1 MRILYH
7 HRIMSKDGQY
17 VHVEE
22 MVHALRELGHE
33 VMVVGPAAVE
43 KGDFGAD
50 AGMIA
55 LLKRIMPKALYELL
69 ELGYSLRDYPRLLR
83 AARVF
88 KPDGLYERYNLLFL
102 SGVWLK
108 RRLGLPMLIE
118 INAPLYE
125 ERKRFNG
132 IALDRLARWTER
144 TAWRAAD
151 AALPVTEVLA
161 GSVRDAGVPTARVH
175 VIPNGIQP
183 ERFASLPVREE
194 ARRLLG
200 LEGRTVL
207 GFTGFMRE
215 WHGLDRVLDRV
226 AASSNRSLHAVF
238 VGDGPARADLEA
250 RARSLGLSERV
261 TFTGIV
267 GRHEIGRYVAAF
279 DIALQPAVVAY
290 ASPLKLFEYMACG
303 CAIVAPAAPNI
314 REILT
319 HDENALLFS
328 PDDEAGFAHAVD
340 ALGTDPALRA
350 RLGQAARDTIEGRGL
365 TWRHNAERVC
375 ALFAEF
381 GTDSTASTKT
391 TATHS
396 PQVIK
401 KRA

>member
-1 MRILYH
+1 MKILYH

-33 VMVVGPAAVE
+33 VLVVGPSAVE

-50 AGMIA
+50 AGFVA
-55 LLKRIMPKALYELL
+55 LLKRVLPKALYELM

-83 AARVF
+83 AARQF

-108 RRLGLPMLIE
+108 RWLKLPMLIE
-118 INAPLYE
+118 VNAPLYE
-125 ERKRFNG
+125 ERKRFHG

-144 TAWRAAD
+144 LAWRSAD

-161 GSVRDAGVPTARVH
+161 GHVRAAGVARERIH

-183 ERFASLPVREE
+183 DRFAMLPSRDE
-194 ARRLLG
+194 AKRLLG

-215 WHGLDRVLDRV
+215 WHGLERVLDRM
-226 AASSNRSLHAVF
+226 AASGDGSLHAVF
-238 VGDGPARADLEA
+238 VGEGPARAALEA
-250 RARSLGLSERV
+250 RARELKLDQHV

-267 GRHEIGRYVAAF
+267 GRHDIGRYVMAF
-279 DIALQPAVVAY
+279 DIALQPDVVAY

-303 CAIVAPAAPNI
+303 CAIVAPDAANI
-314 REILT
+314 REVLT
-319 HDENALLFS
+319 
-328 PDDEAGFAHAVD
+328 DDED
-340 ALGTDPALRA
+340 AILFDHNYSASFGRAIDRLAADANLRL
-350 RLGQAARDTIEGRGL
+350 RLGHAASATIERRGL
-365 TWRHNAERVC
+365 TWRRNAERVSD
-375 ALFAEF
+375 LFMSLHAQ
-381 GTDSTASTKT
+381 TSRPAK
-391 TATHS
+391 
-396 PQVIK
+396 VYN
-401 KRA
+401 